1 MGRFRSVFWVV
12 GAVVLSFAMP
22 TTSRAIDWA
31 QEFEVKEGQE
41 LVLGKRPEHRP
52 RLWTLEDMRSERAI
66 KKRGHRRSVAAAV
79 ATGPTRRGKRAG
91 TVLIRGS
98 EVAAECVRHLAR
110 GFESC
115 EPNIEVSIS
124 ATPND
129 AFYSVLYGMKK
140 IDADRAWDTTA
151 GSAEVIVSVVDTGV
165 NYHHPDLA
173 ANIAINQAEIPGN
186 GIDDDGNGYIDDV
199 YGYNAITGFGSGS
212 DAGDPLD
219 DNGHGTHVA
228 GTIAAVGNNSIGVI
242 GVAYGAK
249 VLAVKAL
256 GANGSGYISDIADAI
271 EYSVVRGARIINLSL
286 SSSGDSSVMRTA
298 IEEARNNGVL
308 VVAAAGNSA
317 KNIDV
322 TPAYPAKYDYSNLV
336 SVASTDS
343 ADEPSTF
350 TNYSATS
357 VHLAAPGTNI
367 ASTSYTGG
375 YVYFSGTSM
384 ATPHVAGV
392 AALVFS
398 LRPELTGSQVK
409 DLLLNS
415 VDVLSSLSGL
425 VVTGGRI
432 NAARAVALALG
443 QEFTEKQAAVSV
455 SQQRSGKT
463 KVRINGRAYDA
474 VSQAG
479 ISGETAQVTC
489 RNKSKGSA
497 VTSSDGTFSV
507 LVTRPKAGQPALSC
521 NAVVA
526 GTSSASFKIGARK

>member
-1 MGRFRSVFWVV
+1 MGIIRMRVLVV
-12 GAVVLSFAMP
+12 CAAVLALAIPSGAG
-22 TTSRAIDWA
+22 AIDWSH
-31 QEFEVKEGQE
+31 EFEVKDGHE
-41 LVLGKRPEHRP
+41 LVLGNRRGLKA
-52 RLWTLEDMRSERAI
+52 RLWTLEDIRSERAI
-66 KKRGHRRSVAAAV
+66 KKRGARRSVAAAV
-79 ATGPTRRGKRAG
+79 ATGPKRRGKRPG
-91 TVLIRGS
+91 SVRISGS
-98 EVAAECVRHLAR
+98 EIAAECVRHLAR

-115 EPNIEVSIS
+115 EPNVEVSIG

-129 AFYSVLYGMKK
+129 AFYSVLYGIKK
-140 IDADRAWDTTA
+140 IEADRAWDTTG
-151 GSAEVIVSVVDTGV
+151 GSAEVVVAVVDTGV
-165 NYHHPDLA
+165 NYDHPDLA
-173 ANIAINQAEIPGN
+173 ANIAINEDEIPGN

-199 YGYNAITGFGSGS
+199 YGYNAITGTGLGSS
-212 DAGDPLD
+212 AGDPMD

-228 GTIAAVGNNSIGVI
+228 GTIAAVGNNSVGVI

-256 GANGSGYISDIADAI
+256 GATGSGYISDIADAI
-271 EYSVVRGARIINLSL
+271 EYSVVRGARVINLSL
-286 SSSGDSSVMRTA
+286 SSSADSSVMRTA

-317 KNIDV
+317 RDIDI
-322 TPAYPAKYDYSNLV
+322 TPAYPAKYDYPNLV

-343 ADEPSTF
+343 EDEPSTF

-415 VDVLSSLSGL
+415 VDVLGSLSGL

-443 QEFTEKQAAVSV
+443 QEFTEEELAVSV
-455 SQQRSGKT
+455 SQQRSGKN
-463 KVRINGRAYDA
+463 KVRVNGRAYDA

-479 ISGETAQVTC
+479 VSNETAQVTC
-489 RNKSKGSA
+489 RSKSKGSA

-507 LVTRPKAGQPALSC
+507 LVTRPKAGRAALRC
-521 NAVVA
+521 NVVVA
-526 GTSSASFKIGARK
+526 GTSSANFKIRARK